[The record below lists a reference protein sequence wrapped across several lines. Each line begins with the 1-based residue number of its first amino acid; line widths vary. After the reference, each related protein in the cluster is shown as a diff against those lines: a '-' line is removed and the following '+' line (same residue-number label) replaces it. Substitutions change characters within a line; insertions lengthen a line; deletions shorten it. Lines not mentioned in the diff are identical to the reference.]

1 VIAAAGV
8 PSARAAKTATSII
21 PIVFTRVG
29 EDLVAGLA
37 HVALT
42 AIRGQNAPTKA
53 GRVLDEDQRRLELL
67 WEGPGRP
74 IGNRDRGSQT
84 LRWSKPDS
92 LKPAISTVYT
102 GKPAY
107 LLRLTLKAFLAQ
119 WQTCRAG
126 DARCPPLKRNPRRWQ
141 APRGIA

>member
-74 IGNRDRGSQT
+74 DRRRLGTGTEVRRLAAGARWIRTFSPTHAGSVVARPIG
-84 LRWSKPDS
+84 W
-92 LKPAISTVYT
+92 
-102 GKPAY
+102 
-107 LLRLTLKAFLAQ
+107 LLR
-119 WQTCRAG
+119 
-126 DARCPPLKRNPRRWQ
+126 
-141 APRGIA
+141 

>member
-1 VIAAAGV
+1 VEDRYDGLPELVAELASRRVDVIAAAGV

-74 IGNRDRGSQT
+74 NRCRLGTGTEVRRLSAGASRIRSSLQYQRYT
-84 LRWSKPDS
+84 L
-92 LKPAISTVYT
+92 AN
-102 GKPAY
+102 
-107 LLRLTLKAFLAQ
+107 RLI
-119 WQTCRAG
+119 C
-126 DARCPPLKRNPRRWQ
+126 
-141 APRGIA
+141 